1 MRRTKEDKMGKG
13 EWNPWRGLDE
23 FREQMDRM
31 VDAAR
36 QGQRPVGVPGSG
48 YVWMPLAD
56 IVETAQALVVRVEL
70 PGIAPEQVLVEIAD
84 GALVVRG
91 ERPADCDETET
102 AYHLL
107 ERAHGAFARRFPLP
121 EDTDDAGISAVL
133 REGLLTVTVPRRSA
147 MSPLKRTLTLE

>member
-1 MRRTKEDKMGKG
+1 MGKG

-36 QGQRPVGVPGSG
+36 QGQRPVGVPASG

-91 ERPADCDETET
+91 ERPADCDEAET

-107 ERAHGAFARRFPLP
+107 ERAHGPFARRFPLP
-121 EDTDDAGISAVL
+121 EDTDGAGISAVL

-147 MSPLKRTLTLE
+147 KSPLKRTLTLE